1 LSTHIAEAVARLM
14 PQLKAELTQLVAIP
28 SISVI
33 DYPEETKPEILRAHD
48 AVAALFREVG
58 VEVSALELPDTAPI
72 IIGEIPAPPGAPTV
86 LLYSH
91 YDVVPVGDASKW
103 ESPPFEASER
113 DGAIY
118 GRGAAD
124 TKSNILMHIGALR
137 AWGGKP
143 PVGIKIVIE
152 GQEEVGS
159 ALTTFPPTRPEL
171 FASDAM
177 VIGDMGS
184 VRPGAPTLTIGLRGM
199 AGVIVSATTLAG
211 PKHSGQFGGAAPDAL
226 LALIRV
232 LASLHDDDGDVAVAG
247 LRREEW
253 TGANYSDEEFRSLAE
268 VLDGMPFMGTG
279 GLGERIWS
287 GPALTVTGLDA
298 LPVGAAVNAVVPFA
312 RAKISAR
319 FHPEQDP
326 LEGQAA
332 LVKHLEAQK
341 PFGIELVV
349 TPAETGPGFFAK
361 TSGPAYEAAREALA
375 RAWGDETQLIATGG
389 SIPLVSALSE
399 AAPDAEILMF
409 GTTDGFAN
417 IHAPNERVVV
427 DEFEKAVIAEAEFF
441 GLFAEAFTRGGGA
454 A

>member
-1 LSTHIAEAVARLM
+1 MSTDIADAVARLM
-14 PQLKAELTQLVAIP
+14 PQLKAELAQLVAIP

-33 DYPEETKPEILRAHD
+33 DYPEETRPEILRAHD
-48 AVAALFREVG
+48 AVAALFREAG

-184 VRPGAPTLTIGLRGM
+184 VRPGAPTLTIGAARNGRRDRLGDDARRAEAQRPVRRGR
-199 AGVIVSATTLAG
+199 ARC
-211 PKHSGQFGGAAPDAL
+211 P
-226 LALIRV
+226 
-232 LASLHDDDGDVAVAG
+232 
-247 LRREEW
+247 
-253 TGANYSDEEFRSLAE
+253 
-268 VLDGMPFMGTG
+268 
-279 GLGERIWS
+279 
-287 GPALTVTGLDA
+287 
-298 LPVGAAVNAVVPFA
+298 A
-312 RAKISAR
+312 RADPRAR
-319 FHPEQDP
+319 EPPRRQRRCRRRRAPARGVDGRELQRRGVP
-326 LEGQAA
+326 LARRGAGWHAVHGHRRPGRADLVRSGADRDRTRRAARRCARERRRAA
-332 LVKHLEAQK
+332 L
-341 PFGIELVV
+341 
-349 TPAETGPGFFAK
+349 
-361 TSGPAYEAAREALA
+361 
-375 RAWGDETQLIATGG
+375 RAPRSVRA
-389 SIPLVSALSE
+389 SIPSRIRS
-399 AAPDAEILMF
+399 
-409 GTTDGFAN
+409 
-417 IHAPNERVVV
+417 RVRPRSSS
-427 DEFEKAVIAEAEFF
+427 ISRRRSRS
-441 GLFAEAFTRGGGA
+441 GSSWW
-454 A
+454 